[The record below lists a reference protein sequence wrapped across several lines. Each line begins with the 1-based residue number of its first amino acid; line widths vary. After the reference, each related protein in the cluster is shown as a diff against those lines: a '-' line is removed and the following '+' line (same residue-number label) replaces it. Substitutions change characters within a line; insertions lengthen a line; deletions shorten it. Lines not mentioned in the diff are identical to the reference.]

1 MALGKLQRVESFKST
16 RITGRKRAVV
26 VNGMEE
32 SDISSQCR
40 TPSPKRQDRKT
51 PAEPTSLL
59 DSLPLD
65 LLVRVVC
72 KATHEDLKQL
82 LLVSKFVN
90 EATSIAKE
98 MYFTYSTPLSKR
110 VSDKFGELDL
120 GESDDSC
127 EAPNAPQR
135 HRVAT
140 SRIHGKLGNI
150 AIALFTYED

>member
-16 RITGRKRAVV
+16 RITGRKRSVA

-32 SDISSQCR
+32 SNISSQCS

-51 PAEPTSLL
+51 PTEPTSLL

-98 MYFTYSTPLSKR
+98 MHFTYSTPLSKR
-110 VSDKFGELDL
+110 VSDKFGEP
-120 GESDDSC
+120 DDSG
-127 EAPNAPQR
+127 EAPNAPQQ
-135 HRVAT
+135 HRVAK
-140 SRIHGKLGNI
+140 SRIKGKLGNI
-150 AIALFTYED
+150 AIVLFTSED